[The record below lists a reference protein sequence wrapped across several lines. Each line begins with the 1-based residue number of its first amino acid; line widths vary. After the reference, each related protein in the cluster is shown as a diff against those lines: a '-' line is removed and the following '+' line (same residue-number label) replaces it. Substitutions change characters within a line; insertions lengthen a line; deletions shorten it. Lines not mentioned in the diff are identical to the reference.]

1 MLYTLKKNNLIL
13 AIDSFGAE
21 LHSIQ
26 FNKLEYLWQCGDAW
40 KRYAPILFPFICS
53 PEKRTYKANGIE
65 YHMKENHG
73 FARDL
78 EFNLL
83 EQTENSLTFQLDSN
97 PETLAQYPYQFQF
110 QVKYTI
116 LDNGVKIEHTVINTD
131 TKPIYFYIGG
141 HPAFNCP
148 LESHENFT
156 DYIVEYETE
165 ETVIRMINHQPV
177 VLLKNEKILPVT
189 RELFDYDAIIL
200 ANPKSKKISLKS
212 KNSSHAVTVEFPESQ
227 CIAVWSPMHDD
238 RAKFVCLEPWT
249 SVPTSYDDSELDIEN
264 KKHAIKLNANQ
275 EYQYSYTIKVK

>member
-1 MLYTLKKNNLIL
+1 MLYELKKGNLKL
-13 AIDSFGAE
+13 TADSFGAE

-53 PEKRTYKANGIE
+53 PENRTYQANGKE
-65 YHMKENHG
+65 YHMKANHG

-83 EQTENSLTFQLDSN
+83 EQTENSITFQLDSN

-110 QVKYTI
+110 KIKYTI

-131 TKPIYFYIGG
+131 NKPIYFYIGG

-148 LESHENFT
+148 LEPNENFT

-165 ETVIRMINHQPV
+165 ETVTRMIHNQPV
-177 VLLKNEKILPVT
+177 VLLENEKILHMT

-212 KNSSHAVTVEFPESQ
+212 KNSCHAVTVEFPESE

-249 SVPTSYDDSELDIEN
+249 SVPTNYDDSELDIE
-264 KKHAIKLNANQ
+264 KKAHAIQLDANQ
-275 EYQYSYTIKVK
+275 KYHYSYSIKIK